1 MTPPAVL
8 LPPYRFPAWFF
19 VRWLWTVLV
28 LRRRR
33 HPGRDGL
40 EMLAGV
46 RPRPRVEGI
55 ERVPATGPCVL
66 AMNHYERPGLRVWWG
81 VALLTAAVWQHRGDP
96 PVRWLMTD
104 RFEGFRAGIRW
115 PDAIMA
121 WLLDRIAWAYGH
133 LPVAKPDGD
142 AAPRALVL
150 REARRVLRNGGVVGV
165 TPEAASGSG
174 PQLATAWPGS
184 GAALAW
190 LSSGSVPI
198 VPVAFFEDD
207 DARLVARVGEPFTL
221 GRTGDDDGA
230 EAVMGAIAALLPP
243 ELRGRYRSA

>member
-33 HPGRDGL
+33 HPGRDAL

-66 AMNHYERPGLRVWWG
+66 VMNHYERPGLRVWWG
-81 VALLTAAVWQHRGDP
+81 VALMNAAVWQHRGDP
-96 PVRWLMTD
+96 PMRWLMTD

-121 WLLDRIAWAYGH
+121 WLLGRVAWAYGH
-133 LPVAKPDGD
+133 LPVAKPDVD

-150 REARRVLRNGGVVGV
+150 REARRVLRDGGVVGV

>member
-33 HPGRDGL
+33 HPGRDAL
-40 EMLAGV
+40 EMLAGQ
-46 RPRPRVEGI
+46 PQPRVEGI
-55 ERVPATGPCVL
+55 ERVPTTGPCVL

-81 VALLTAAVWQHRGDP
+81 VALMNAAVWQHRGDP
-96 PVRWLMTD
+96 PMRWLMTD

-115 PDAIMA
+115 PDAIMG
-121 WLLDRIAWAYGH
+121 WLLGRIAWAYGH
-133 LPVAKPDGD
+133 MLVPKPTGD

-150 REARRVLRNGGVVGV
+150 REARRALRDGGVVGV
-165 TPEAASGSG
+165 TPEAASGFGSE
-174 PQLATAWPGS
+174 LAAAWPGS

-190 LSSGSVPI
+190 LSGGSVPI

-207 DARLVARVGEPFTL
+207 EARLVARVGEPFTL
-221 GRTGDDDGA
+221 DRVGDDEGA

-243 ELRGRYRSA
+243 ELRGRYGSA